1 MAKCF
6 LRLCVFSV
14 SRTSQHVTVQIMKIW
29 KLEQEIWNCSRISM
43 FSSEKDLVMKLN
55 MKRNA
60 ATSVN

>member
-29 KLEQEIWNCSRISM
+29 KLEQGRISM

-55 MKRNA
+55 TKRNA
-60 ATSVN
+60 AT